1 MSDIEDGIEDM
12 GDKMKAAS
20 KAAATIQKKILIQ
33 NIRKKR

>member
-20 KAAATIQKKILIQ
+20 KAAATS
-33 NIRKKR
+33 KKRY